1 MIRGS
6 LTRKHEGQG
15 FRGDLQSRAVSHQR
29 FQCAEV
35 TLSQTPRTDCTLNNF
50 ADQSLQMQKL
60 RNEQILKRK
69 RKIQRFY
76 HYATATYLLRFF
88 LRRRRWHI
96 KVLAKFGLHC
106 LESVSAI
113 TSKKNHSFLIIIP
126 IHQSGGIYIVQAPT
140 IVLHSSHN
148 ISLLQY

>member
-1 MIRGS
+1 MLLQSMFFSPAPGTRGVIFDLNLRRLVPSRRQTKQTKSSKGRSMIRGS

-76 HYATATYLLRFF
+76 HYAMNKCYKRKEKYKGFTTM
-88 LRRRRWHI
+88 
-96 KVLAKFGLHC
+96 
-106 LESVSAI
+106 
-113 TSKKNHSFLIIIP
+113 
-126 IHQSGGIYIVQAPT
+126 Q
-140 IVLHSSHN
+140 
-148 ISLLQY
+148 